1 MRFENKTI
9 VITGGTRGIGA
20 AIGQHFVELGGDVVL
35 TGRNKEEL
43 SRLQQESG
51 SNVRYAY
58 LDLGKKESVGEF
70 VEFLGTLETLDV
82 LVNNAGINRIDRVE
96 SIRELDF
103 DEIIDVNLKGP
114 FYICQK
120 AAKLMANK
128 GGRIINIASIWSN
141 ITKEGRTSYITSKAG
156 LAGLT
161 RGFATDMAK
170 YNVLVNTVSPGFVL
184 TELTRQSLNESEME
198 DMRKMIPMQRMAEP
212 SEIAKVVAFLASD
225 ENSYITGQNI
235 VVDGGFSNV

>member
-58 LDLGKKESVGEF
+58 LELGKKESVGEF

-96 SIRELDF
+96 SIRALDF
-103 DEIIDVNLKGP
+103 DEVIDVNLKGP
-114 FYICQK
+114 FYVCQK
-120 AAKLMANK
+120 AAQLMANK
-128 GGRIINIASIWSN
+128 GGRIVNIASIWSKV
-141 ITKEGRTSYITSKAG
+141 TKEGRTSYIVSKAG

-170 YNVLVNTVSPGFVL
+170 DNVLVNTVSPGFVL